1 MEIYETRELV
11 KILLEMDK
19 KDGLHA
25 KSLQEKHEFF
35 TNAYRAEL
43 VKQKY
48 VQLGYKVNNKFTTK
62 TDSTGYDS
70 ETMYLG
76 IAEHGKYVIDQH
88 RKERNAI
95 IREVVLCFLSA
106 LVGALFT
113 LLVSL

>member
-1 MEIYETRELV
+1 MEVYETRELV
-11 KILLEMDK
+11 KILLEINQ
-19 KDGLHA
+19 KDGLLA
-25 KSLQEKHEFF
+25 KSLKEKHDFF
-35 TNAYRAEL
+35 TNAYREEL
-43 VKQKY
+43 VKLKY
-48 VQLGYKVNNKFTTK
+48 VRLGYKVNNKFTTK

-76 IAEHGKYVIDQH
+76 IAERGKYVIDQH
-88 RKERNAI
+88 RKEQNAI